1 MSKLLLWMQLVIL
14 KQFKKKII
22 NLGKAMN
29 KFESG
34 CTKTSVYAVTGHKV
48 DLSTELDLM
57 RDVLVGI
64 EMEIK
69 RVEEARKC

>member
-1 MSKLLLWMQLVIL
+1 MQLVIL

-29 KFESG
+29 KFDTG
-34 CTKTSVYAVTGHKV
+34 CTKISVYAVTGHKV

-57 RDVLVGI
+57 RSVLDGI
-64 EMEIK
+64 EMEIR
-69 RVEEARKC
+69 RVEEIKNNA